1 MRRSCLLG
9 LTLFLL
15 LGQSKFQHVLRETSG
30 NEILYCRKEN
40 MGFVHKTSPVVP
52 WFPHPARFQ
61 GQALGKTGRGG
72 GENVDYFPGHVLY

>member
-1 MRRSCLLG
+1 
-9 LTLFLL
+9 
-15 LGQSKFQHVLRETSG
+15 
-30 NEILYCRKEN
+30 

-61 GQALGKTGRGG
+61 GQALGNTGRGG

>member
-1 MRRSCLLG
+1 
-9 LTLFLL
+9 
-15 LGQSKFQHVLRETSG
+15 
-30 NEILYCRKEN
+30 

-61 GQALGKTGRGG
+61 GQALGNTGRGV

>member
-1 MRRSCLLG
+1 
-9 LTLFLL
+9 
-15 LGQSKFQHVLRETSG
+15 
-30 NEILYCRKEN
+30 

-72 GENVDYFPGHVLY
+72 EENVDYSLATCYTKILYPMFAIPKTKEKENPYARSGNQSILRLCLH